1 MVFEKPP
8 ETSMISAF
16 YNEDGSV
23 AAGYADGHAEPRS
36 ATIKTPSETAMIRAL
51 YQEDGSVAAGF
62 ADGSAILL
70 SADGSGVVCL
80 EPSADDGDI
89 VVVRSATRY
98 VLSAWRDRAAEAL
111 AVRNAFAPTPFVCR
125 RACAASKGR
134 RGPDLARWTVEG
146 GLANCGDSSSATAE
160 ACAHERLCL
169 VRYDVALEREDRYD
183 VAREASSTVERLVRA
198 ASADALAPLARAVAE
213 SAASNRSVEVALPL
227 PAAAPAAAP
236 SHVAV
241 ATAAERAAGA
251 TKATPAYEALSVA
264 LHGSYYAGRSLVEHA
279 PGATFLAL
287 EDGTVEARLHAPG
300 RFAPRSV
307 LNAAAVVV
315 ASLHRKDCALLRA
328 DGGER
333 ALPLSALGSCVETA
347 TWLLP
352 GGEARVAAAARGF
365 EAFIVQL
372 RRRSLERPAPPPR
385 PRPRLDASPV
395 HREADGDAALTF
407 FADGRARLVSDAPP
421 VVLEVD
427 AAGATL
433 KVLLEGEA
441 FEAPA
446 RRPPRGLGPLAAR
459 LVDFRFLSSLSP
471 DDRRHELATRRR
483 REAAIRGA
491 AASAGAMAVGL
502 KGAPPPPPPRAPAS
516 PAAPFTPPSRRGPA
530 AAPATARVHAA
541 LRSTSDFLADLRAR

>member
-1 MVFEKPP
+1 
-8 ETSMISAF
+8 MIGAL
-16 YNEDGSV
+16 YNEDSSV
-23 AAGYADGHAEPRS
+23 AVGFADGHAEPRS
-36 ATIKTPSETAMIRAL
+36 ATIKTPPETAMIRAL

-111 AVRNAFAPTPFVCR
+111 AARNAFAPTPFVCR
-125 RACAASKGR
+125 RACATSKGR

-227 PAAAPAAAP
+227 PAAAPVAAP

-241 ATAAERAAGA
+241 ATAAERAAGREG
-251 TKATPAYEALSVA
+251 TPAYEALSVV

-287 EDGTVEARLHAPG
+287 EDGTVEARLHAHG

-315 ASLHRKDCALLRA
+315 ASLHHKDCALLRA

-372 RRRSLERPAPPPR
+372 RRRSLERPVPPPR

-395 HREADGDAALTF
+395 HREEDGDAALTY

-427 AAGATL
+427 AASATL

-446 RRPPRGLGPLAAR
+446 MRPPRGLGPLAAR